1 MLGLLAQFIVRRLAE
16 QSNQANYHNNNNHI
30 VGVKMR
36 LELILLASL
45 GCLCHA
51 SDYFSSITGLE
62 QLLHTEH
69 TLMRDLSSQLSETRS
84 ILQQLEK

>member
-1 MLGLLAQFIVRRLAE
+1 MLGLRAQFIVRRRAE
-16 QSNQANYHNNNNHI
+16 QSTQANYHNNNHI
-30 VGVKMR
+30 VAFNMR
-36 LELILLASL
+36 LELFLLASL

-69 TLMRDLSSQLSETRS
+69 TLMRDLSSQLSETRI

>member
-16 QSNQANYHNNNNHI
+16 QSNQANYHSDNHI

-36 LELILLASL
+36 LELLLLASL

-69 TLMRDLSSQLSETRS
+69 TLMRDLSSQLSETRI

>member
-1 MLGLLAQFIVRRLAE
+1 
-16 QSNQANYHNNNNHI
+16 
-30 VGVKMR
+30 MR
-36 LELILLASL
+36 LELLLLASL
-45 GCLCHA
+45 GCVCHA

-62 QLLHTEH
+62 QLLHTEQ

>member
-1 MLGLLAQFIVRRLAE
+1 MLGLRAQFIVRRRAE
-16 QSNQANYHNNNNHI
+16 QSTKANYHNNNHTVRI
-30 VGVKMR
+30 KMR

-69 TLMRDLSSQLSETRS
+69 TLMRDLSSQLSETRI
-84 ILQQLEK
+84 ILQELEK